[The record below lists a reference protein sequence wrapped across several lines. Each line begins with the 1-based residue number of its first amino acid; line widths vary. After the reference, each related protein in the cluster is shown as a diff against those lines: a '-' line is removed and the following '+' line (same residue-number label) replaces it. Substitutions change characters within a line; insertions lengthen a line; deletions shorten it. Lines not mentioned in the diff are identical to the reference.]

1 VSAAQTGEVAA
12 RWHWLPDPAA
22 GRRLRAL
29 AIGLVI
35 ACAATCA
42 RGSDPSG
49 HAAARRIVA
58 RE

>member
-1 VSAAQTGEVAA
+1 MTT
-12 RWHWLPDPAA
+12 RRWLPDPAA

-42 RGSDPSG
+42 LGRAPSG

-58 RE
+58 IGAPVTARE